1 MTEAIVVPLKRF
13 DRAKERLRHGTD
25 LDVAKIAED
34 LARGVLISSQ
44 PRTVIV
50 ASEDPDVTRFAT
62 SMGAEVWT
70 STASNLNEAVQGV
83 YEGLRDRFDQLII
96 VHGDLR
102 FPEGLGTFALEP
114 GITLFADHHQEGTNV
129 LVIPTGLDFH
139 FAYGSDSLAR
149 HVAEAKRIDASYR
162 VVTTSPWRFD
172 VDEPNDL
179 DTA

>member
-13 DRAKERLRHGTD
+13 DRAKERLRQGTD
-25 LDVAKIAED
+25 LDVARFAQD

-50 ASEDPDVTRFAT
+50 ASEDPDVARFAT

-83 YEGLRDRFDQLII
+83 YEGLRGRFDQLII

-102 FPEGLGTFALEP
+102 SRWAGGDGLVHDSIAELAALGT
-114 GITLFADHHQEGTNV
+114 GGR
-129 LVIPTGLDFH
+129 G
-139 FAYGSDSLAR
+139 
-149 HVAEAKRIDASYR
+149 
-162 VVTTSPWRFD
+162 
-172 VDEPNDL
+172 
-179 DTA
+179 